1 MAIWFG
7 KCGKTNTMYK
17 VSISDMQ
24 EVYLKGYVDGL
35 QGRPQLESP
44 ERVIEW
50 LTGEPVNYTI
60 TKK

>member
-1 MAIWFG
+1 
-7 KCGKTNTMYK
+7 MYK